1 MHVNDRTLCLFNCM
15 FPYVINVYCPDI
27 DKKDKRTN
35 EGKYLYVE
43 MKIQALIPELT
54 YFRTEHQKTVTN
66 TAKVVASKF
75 PFDAIYKK
83 VR

>member
-1 MHVNDRTLCLFNCM
+1 MLMTEQHHYVYLFL
-15 FPYVINVYCPDI
+15 FPYVIIVYCPDI
-27 DKKDKRTN
+27 DKNKRTN

-54 YFRTEHQKTVTN
+54 CFRTEHQNTVT

-75 PFDAIYKK
+75 PYIKQYIK
-83 VR
+83 R